1 MGEILMERFLLVGIL
16 FLVGFLTVQLLAFV
30 SEKIKK
36 IEDIRVNT
44 ALSYLLTI
52 TEKVVGAINQ
62 EVVDELKTDNKF
74 TKEEAEKVK
83 NKALKEIDQILNE
96 ESKKLLQKHFDFNV
110 LKEKSLED
118 EVRRQK

>member
-83 NKALKEIDQILNE
+83 NKALREIDQILNE
-96 ESKKLLQKHFDFNV
+96 ESKKLLQKHFDYNV
-110 LKEKSLED
+110 LKEKSIED
-118 EVRRQK
+118 EVRKQK